1 MKSFSNNLLPHLGGY
16 MNEGDPYTW
25 MPDIWGYLLIKY
37 NLNSVVDIG
46 CGLGHNLSWFKNMNL
61 EICGIEGMEDAI
73 KKSVIPN
80 DVILHDFTKGQLK
93 LQKKYDLAIST
104 EFVEHVESIYEKNW
118 MSVLD
123 SCEYFLMSHALPRQK
138 GHHHV
143 NCQESNY
150 WIEKITSIGFK
161 YDHELSTIFKNTNN
175 RMHSKWGRNT
185 LLFFKKNT

>member
-1 MKSFSNNLLPHLGGY
+1 MKSFSNNLLHLGGY
-16 MNEGDPYTW
+16 MSEGDPYTW

-46 CGLGHNLSWFKNMNL
+46 CGIGHNLSWFKSMNL

-80 DVILHDFTKGQLK
+80 DVILHDFTKGQLT

-104 EFVEHVESIYEKNW
+104 EFVEHVEEIYEKNW

-123 SCEYFLMSHALPRQK
+123 SCEYFLMSHALPGQK

-175 RMHSKWGRNT
+175 RMLSKWGRNT
-185 LLFFKKNT
+185 LLFFKR